1 MKLTIEFP
9 EKFEIALDL
18 FCRACEKYMA
28 GRDEPMVEMPKA
40 EPQKTEPPKVETP
53 KAEPSVPTKATAS
66 PDDPDDETF
75 AGLGLPDMI
84 KIVKDP
90 KKLTGFRF
98 RAFAKC
104 ARQVFATM
112 NPEDNKV
119 VQLVHSINP
128 GGINAILKGKH
139 KDQARAFVDGVIA
152 LIGPKDDDIEF

>member
-28 GRDEPMVEMPKA
+28 GRDEPMVETPKA
-40 EPQKTEPPKVETP
+40 EPP
-53 KAEPSVPTKATAS
+53 KAEPSVPAETTVS

-90 KKLTGFRF
+90 KKLTEFRF

-112 NPEDNKV
+112 NPDENQV
-119 VQLVHSINP
+119 VQLVQSINP

-152 LIGPKDDDIEF
+152 LAEPKDDDIEF